1 MDSIPDDSFAA
12 VVFADAK
19 NFSEELVEVMVKVAE
34 SIGFADFVEQ
44 KMQFVDRSLES
55 KVVLVFESEDSCCY
69 KKHDKGM

>member
-1 MDSIPDDSFAA
+1 MDSITDDSFAA

-55 KVVLVFESEDSCCY
+55 KVVLVFESE
-69 KKHDKGM
+69 